1 MDHSR
6 LPQRRTLLIGLA
18 AVGLVP
24 LAGCMTKPMRPA
36 NADGTYCFAT
46 GKSYSRKLTCT
57 TAPIPSKQVETAAK
71 RFEAAPDRLTVYVV
85 RKRWGDAR
93 NAIRLTPDMGAASVT
108 VPESLVRLRLKP
120 GSHTLAA
127 DWDEGRA
134 SIDIGGAAGEVV
146 QPICHARRPD
156 QPSRAM
162 RSVAMAM
169 RSAKTSTQPAKPSL
183 KQGCAC
189 NRSKNSAAMGSAPFH
204 AEAATSWLMLKG
216 SVRTVS
222 SPPAVGA
229 NDMHVMS
236 YAGAS

>member
-57 TAPIPSKQVETAAK
+57 TAPIPSEQVEMAAK

-93 NAIRLTPDMGAASVT
+93 NVVRLTPDLGSVIAT
-108 VPESLVRLRLKP
+108 VPESFVRLRLKP

-127 DWDEGRA
+127 DWDEG
-134 SIDIGGAAGEVV
+134 STTLDVTGKAGEVMFIELIGSV
-146 QPICHARRPD
+146 WSWGSSYRLEIGDPAE
-156 QPSRAM
+156 SRA
-162 RSVAMAM
+162 RALGLRLVADI
-169 RSAKTSTQPAKPSL
+169 
-183 KQGCAC
+183 G
-189 NRSKNSAAMGSAPFH
+189 
-204 AEAATSWLMLKG
+204 
-216 SVRTVS
+216 
-222 SPPAVGA
+222 
-229 NDMHVMS
+229 
-236 YAGAS
+236 